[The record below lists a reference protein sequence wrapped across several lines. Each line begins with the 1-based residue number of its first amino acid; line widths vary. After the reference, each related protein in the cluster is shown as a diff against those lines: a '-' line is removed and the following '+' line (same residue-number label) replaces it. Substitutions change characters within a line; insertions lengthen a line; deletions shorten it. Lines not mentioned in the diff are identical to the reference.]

1 MITTRR
7 TAEFWSPCQGD
18 ATDLASP
25 LARFT
30 DGTVALHPPM
40 RRALRPKPQK
50 RPLAMARA
58 FCDTL
63 ATIGRVTLVTLSLA
77 APMAAAE
84 IPDQPAFVVDP
95 PLSAAESLKK
105 LHLPAG
111 FVAEIVAAE
120 PLVLDPVSFDGDDR
134 GRLWVAEMADYPM
147 GMDGRGKPGGRI
159 RVLEDTD
166 RDGRYDRQTVF
177 AEGLNFPN
185 GILAWRDGV
194 IVTAAPH
201 VIFLRDTDGD
211 GKADKQG
218 ILLSGLQERNQ
229 QLRANGLRWG
239 LDNWVYVA
247 SGGHHGKYGSNTRLK
262 STRSGQD
269 VLVGARDFRFR
280 PDSGELEPQSGPTQF
295 GRSRDNWGRWF
306 GTQNAHPL
314 WHYVLAEHYLARNPH
329 FGVNETRVHLLTSP
343 SSPPVYPASV
353 EPNRY
358 HDFGSLGHYTSACS
372 GLIYRDRLM
381 FGPDRYDALVCEPVH
396 NLVQHLVL
404 AENGVSFSA
413 KQELDGGKYDFFASE
428 DRWCRPVMVRE
439 SAGRRAVD
447 CGHRSLYDRASAMA
461 AADGQGGIAAA
472 LSSRRRARTP
482 LSREPH
488 RDDRLQAGAFR
499 SARHA
504 RSGRRARGHKRL
516 VPGQGAPDSAM
527 ARRPGRADPLLTMAG
542 QSPNPLAR
550 LHALCVLDGLGKLP
564 PAAVIRALGDA
575 SPAIREN
582 ALRLAETRF
591 TPDLLAAAARLAN
604 DPDAKVRLQLAFTL
618 GASLDAV
625 AGKTLGRLLSAHADD
640 PMMVAAVMSPAT
652 PHLRALV
659 AAAANLRLDTLTD
672 ALRATAL
679 GLNDHEAIA
688 SLVAPIFS
696 TNGTRY
702 SPEKLGSFARF
713 LEQLRQSGNTLDQL
727 LGAAASDALG
737 RLLSRAEAITAQ
749 VRLTASDA
757 AVPAGERIAAAALLS
772 RSPARQAEAVPLLAA
787 WLDPKHPTEDQA
799 AAIRALS
806 AIVTSEVPAA
816 FAKAWPTMS
825 PGTRKLALG
834 AWMGREPWAFD
845 LVRRLERKELADS
858 AIDTTVRA
866 RLLKHDPKRISQ
878 LAGRVFDASS
888 SARRK
893 VVESYRPALALP
905 GDPGKGHH
913 VFTAVCA
920 ACHQRGPDGRDV
932 GPDLVSVVDHQPEKL
947 LGSILDPSAEIQPG
961 FNAYTCTLN
970 PGEQIYGLLA
980 SESATSVAMKLVD
993 GTIRTVRRN
1002 EIATLQSHDVSLM
1015 PEGLEGAV
1023 DRQAMADLIA
1033 YLRQHLTGGSR

>member
-1 MITTRR
+1 MNLRREPETTMMMKQRLIPV
-7 TAEFWSPCQGD
+7 AETNW
-18 ATDLASP
+18 
-25 LARFT
+25 
-30 DGTVALHPPM
+30 
-40 RRALRPKPQK
+40 RALVITGLISVVLL
-50 RPLAMARA
+50 LAESAGA
-58 FCDTL
+58 AV
-63 ATIGRVTLVTLSLA
+63 ATPPV
-77 APMAAAE
+77 
-84 IPDQPAFVVDP
+84 DQPAFVVDP

-111 FVAEIVAAE
+111 YVAEIVAAE
-120 PLVLDPVSFDGDDR
+120 PLVLDPVAFDWDDR
-134 GRLWVAEMADYPM
+134 GRLWVVEMADYPM

-166 RDGRYDRQTVF
+166 GDGRYDRQTVF

-201 VIFLRDTDGD
+201 VLFLRDTDGD
-211 GKADKQG
+211 GKADKQE
-218 ILLSGLQERNQ
+218 ILLSGLQEGNQ

-329 FGVNETRVHLLTSP
+329 FGVNETRVHLLTPP

-353 EPNRY
+353 EPKRY

-381 FGPDRYDALVCEPVH
+381 FGPDRVDALICEPVH

-404 AENGVSFSA
+404 TENGVSFSA

-439 SAGRRAVD
+439 GPDGALWIADMYRFMIEHPQWLPQMGKEELLPHYRLGDDRGR
-447 CGHRSLYDRASAMA
+447 LYRVSRPGMA
-461 AADGQGGIAAA
+461 AFKPVRFDLLGTPALVAA
-472 LSSRRRARTP
+472 LEAANGWCRDKAHQLLLWRADP
-482 LSREPH
+482 
-488 RDDRLQAGAFR
+488 AA
-499 SARHA
+499 
-504 RSGRRARGHKRL
+504 
-516 VPGQGAPDSAM
+516 V
-527 ARRPGRADPLLTMAG
+527 DPLLTMAG
-542 QSPNPLAR
+542 QNPNPLAR

-564 PAAVIRALGDA
+564 PAAVFRALGDA
-575 SPAIREN
+575 SPGIREN

-591 TPDLLAAAARLAN
+591 TPEVLGAAVRLAD

-618 GASLDAV
+618 GASQDAA
-625 AGKTLGRLLSAHADD
+625 AGKTLGRLLRAYADD
-640 PMMVAAVMSPAT
+640 PMMVSAVMSSAT
-652 PHLRALV
+652 PHLRALIAAMTGRPAV
-659 AAAANLRLDTLTD
+659 AVSD
-672 ALRATAL
+672 ALLATAL
-679 GLNDHEAIA
+679 GLKDRDAIA
-688 SLVAPIFS
+688 SLVAPIFTAIGS
-696 TNGTRY
+696 RY
-702 SPEKLGSFARF
+702 SPEQLGAFARF
-713 LEQLRQSGNTLDQL
+713 LEQLGQSGNTLDQL
-727 LGAAASDALG
+727 RDASANDALG
-737 RLLSRAEAITAQ
+737 RLLIRAVAITAQ
-749 VRLTASDA
+749 VRLAATDA
-757 AVPAGERIAAAALLS
+757 TVPAGERIAAAALLS
-772 RSPARQAEAVPLLAA
+772 RSPAGQDESLPLLAA
-787 WLDPKHPTEDQA
+787 WLDPKHSTEDQA
-799 AAIRALS
+799 SAIRALS
-806 AIVTSEVPAA
+806 AIVTPAVPAA

-834 AWMGREPWAFD
+834 AWIGREPWAFD
-845 LVRRLERKELADS
+845 LVRRLERKEVPAS
-858 AIDTTVRA
+858 TIDTTVRA
-866 RLLKHDPKRISQ
+866 RLLKHDSKRIS
-878 LAGRVFDASS
+878 LIARKVFDASS
-888 SARRK
+888 SARSK
-893 VVESYRPALALP
+893 VVESYRPALALK
-905 GDPGKGHH
+905 GDAGKGHQ

-920 ACHQRGPDGRDV
+920 VCHQRGAEGRDV
-932 GPDLVSVVDHQPEKL
+932 GPDLVSVVDHPPEKL
-947 LGSILDPSAEIQPG
+947 LGSILDPSADIQPG

-970 PGEQIYGLLA
+970 TGEQIYGLLA
-980 SESATSVAMKLVD
+980 SESATSVVMKLVD

-1002 EIATLQSHDVSLM
+1002 EIATLVSQDVSLM
-1015 PEGLEGAV
+1015 PEGLEGAI

-1033 YLRQHLTGGSR
+1033 YLRQPLTGGSR